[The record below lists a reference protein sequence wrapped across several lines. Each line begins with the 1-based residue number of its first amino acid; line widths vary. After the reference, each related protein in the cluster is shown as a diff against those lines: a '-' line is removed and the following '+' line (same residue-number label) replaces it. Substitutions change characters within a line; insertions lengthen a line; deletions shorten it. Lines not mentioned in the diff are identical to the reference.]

1 MSNTDLN
8 LEVSKLNEWIPQI
21 LGEVPDIEYALDY
34 VEINNFAIEVK
45 NAIRGI
51 KFGVRS
57 DGQYERRKYI
67 YMEGHPYTMGFIS
80 YEDPRDNPT
89 RGEDHYVVYSL
100 NIRNLKYADYSNQRY
115 MAMSVNM
122 SQGVKNAKR
131 YLRAVPW
138 GYPAI
143 RNIDDIRVAW

>member
-51 KFGVRS
+51 KFGVLASGR
-57 DGQYERRKYI
+57 YNARKYLLVLAR
-67 YMEGHPYTMGFIS
+67 GVCT
-80 YEDPRDNPT
+80 NPI
-89 RGEDHYVVYSL
+89 VVSFNTTVYG
-100 NIRNLKYADYSNQRY
+100 Y
-115 MAMSVNM
+115 
-122 SQGVKNAKR
+122 
-131 YLRAVPW
+131 YLLS
-138 GYPAI
+138 
-143 RNIDDIRVAW
+143 